1 MKTQTLLIVSE
12 LFVAESKTIFPDF
25 VTCSTRLLP
34 PKNAS
39 VPECYK
45 FFKGFDETIIIT
57 LPEELPLEQTIKK
70 LAINAAFA
78 GEIIASTCDSFDNFG
93 CHLLEPSNAKNFRVL
108 LKPKEFVET
117 VESWPALKPENHIT
131 AKPEFP
137 INTLP
142 KVAADFIQIVSDS
155 TATPLDFSGVGVL
168 GAMATALGASCRLEI
183 KSGWHEYPGIWIAI
197 AARPGS
203 AKSPALAAC
212 FKPIFSIQK
221 DLNQK
226 FRQAMNFYQEA
237 KERAKKDPSSEIP
250 NKPNPEF
257 IVLGDSTQES
267 LIKTLSENPRG
278 GGIFSDE
285 LLGWLG
291 CHGKY
296 QSGGGNDRE
305 AFLQIWSNS
314 PVSHHRK
321 HDGNIFADRPVLT
334 IIGNVTPS
342 GLPKL
347 AGNSVDGF
355 LNRFLITNPNERT
368 SKFSRT
374 GISEGAQLTY
384 LKFIR
389 KLWEL
394 EPDCKDAFATLP
406 KTVYL
411 SEAALDILEAFHNE
425 IQEELASDTVPEIFR
440 GSFSKGPSQLARLA
454 LILHAGKFV
463 SGEID
468 DFFRLDENTMAAAVE
483 LVQYFFKQILALET
497 DFHAGA
503 SRAETI
509 RSKIL
514 SWLKN
519 RSSNPKFKGLP
530 ASWHDIRH
538 DCRRSLT
545 LANGKIDDYAL
556 EQALDG
562 LQATGHI
569 RLEYPQ
575 NNQGKQLRPLV
586 YVNPAL
592 SQISQ

>member
-1 MKTQTLLIVSE
+1 MKTLLVVSDA
-12 LFVAESKTIFPDF
+12 FFAESKTIFPDF

-45 FFKGFDETIIIT
+45 FFKGLEEVIVIT
-57 LPEELPLEQTIKK
+57 LPEEKPLEESVKK
-70 LAINAAFA
+70 LAVRAAFA

-93 CHLLEPSNAKNFRVL
+93 CHLLDQSNAKNFRVL
-108 LKPKEFVET
+108 LKPQEIVEPG
-117 VESWPALKPENHIT
+117 EIWPALKPENQT
-131 AKPEFP
+131 TTKESFP
-137 INTLP
+137 IHCLP
-142 KVAADFIQIVSDS
+142 KVAADFVQIVSDS

-212 FKPIFSIQK
+212 FKPVFSIQK

-226 FRQAMNFYQEA
+226 FRQAMSFYQEG
-237 KERAKKDPSSEIP
+237 KERAKKDPSAELPS
-250 NKPNPEF
+250 KPNPEF
-257 IVLGDSTQES
+257 IVLGDATQEA
-267 LIKTLSENPRG
+267 LIKFLAENPRG

-285 LLGWLG
+285 ILGWLG

-296 QSGGGNDRE
+296 QSGGGNDRQT
-305 AFLQIWSNS
+305 FLEIWSNS

-321 HDGNIFADRPVLT
+321 HDGTIFSDRPVLT
-334 IIGNVTPS
+334 IVGGITPS

-355 LNRFLITNPNERT
+355 LNRFLLTNPNERP

-394 EPDCKDAFATLP
+394 EPDCKDAFNIMP

-425 IQEELASDTVPEIFR
+425 VQEELTGNNIPEIFR

-483 LVQYFFKQILALET
+483 LVAYFLNHLRIMET

-556 EQALDG
+556 EQTLEG

-569 RLEYPQ
+569 KLEFPQ
-575 NNQGKQLRPLV
+575 NSQGKQLKPLV
-586 YVNPAL
+586 YINPAL